1 MEYRKKQKDLEQ
13 REIKVQDQINK
24 RRNEKKELDLKRKD
38 DFENRLKHNM

>member
-38 DFENRLKHNM
+38 DFENRLKQNM